1 MSTSM
6 ENPFKLLESY
16 TKEDKDI
23 WGGRTTEIDHLY
35 NLSFAASLILIY
47 GTSGVG
53 KTSLIQCG
61 LANKFKRTDWHA
73 IWILR
78 RNNMA
83 ESLISTLQ
91 QEAGETIAP
100 EPPSAIPELIRK
112 IYLKH
117 FKPIFLVFDQLEEL
131 FIFGNND
138 EIQGYI
144 TTIKDILNNDIQCK
158 IILVLREE
166 YHGHLKI
173 LQDAGVS
180 VFKSSVKIEPMSI
193 PDATDSIIKLLEK
206 YNIETPDG
214 DRHNCAARIAADCA
228 TEGRVDLANLQVYL
242 FWAWEKAA
250 EKTEPGAPVAFTH
263 SILREIGDGKN
274 MLSRFLNAVVERIS
288 RGKAGGVWYLLQH
301 FVSKSQT
308 KQPLRL
314 NDVQDIDPQTA
325 RMWLNGLKKS
335 KLVKFSREGDNE
347 VYSLAHD
354 SLVPLI
360 IQKKT
365 AASRGRNRHPSVKG
379 NPFKG
384 LPSYDEKDAI
394 IFFGRSMI
402 LRELLTFF
410 EDRKLLVIVGPS
422 GSGKSSI
429 IKAGIIPALKKEG
442 YQVLYGEPGAH
453 PMLFGR
459 EIVKRTQYLNGE
471 KFLLYIDQFEEL
483 STQASSQE
491 SEEFIKML
499 NTLAEDQG
507 AATSNIKIVLSV
519 RSDYEYEFERALTN
533 WRESKKTVPDLM
545 ESAIREI
552 ITEPAYLAGL
562 EYKPIYLVDNIVR
575 DVMQSNGTLPLLSY
589 ALEQMYIE
597 YEKSGINDGYLT
609 EDHYNAIGGV
619 VDGLRLRATKL
630 YTSSDAD
637 TQRTIKNVM
646 LRMVSLSINEKA
658 SKRILAE
665 ELVYERPDEN
675 ERVQKVLNE
684 LVNSRLIASGPN
696 ESGLIYY
703 EPAHDSLIRSW
714 NLIGDWIK
722 QYGKNLLY
730 LQQDLSEAVKKFK
743 ENPKKL
749 WHEDSRL
756 DTLLNILKSSDN
768 WLNQP
773 ETNFVKKSEQR
784 RWELEERKT
793 RRQQELLEE
802 RDKVIAYEKKQ
813 KELLEE
819 RLYKQEYIAE
829 LNEQKERALKEKL
842 EEAKA
847 KTRLQK
853 ERTWLT
859 LLGLLLLSI
868 AATYAFSQYKK
879 ANHSLNQSLS
889 YIDSIKVLRNQDS
902 LSKAELTRLYDT
914 LNVKANL
921 ADRKA
926 TEATEASI
934 EAQSAALKERAA
946 RKEVEKQRRE
956 LLGQRA
962 ALIQSRDSVNRY
974 SQSLRKYSDSLSYQ
988 LAIIQSK
995 DKEIEYTKL
1004 TASFLTKSRS
1014 LMRSDPALAYQ
1025 LALESLKYDS
1035 SSKRIKDYIY
1045 DTLNNRN
1052 SFYES
1057 FIMENVYSAFFS
1069 DDGKNVLVIQGD
1081 KNLTFLDLAAHKEIP
1096 VHVPAKILSAQFSHI
1111 DNSALVTTKNTIYK
1125 YDINGGQKEAPEKYD
1140 NLLKA
1145 AYTAKG
1151 KIIVVMPD
1159 EIRIKKAIDAPPSMT
1174 ILTKNNTDDTEVSS
1188 NDTLL
1193 YVRKNG
1199 VIEAY
1204 DLTNGRIIRT
1214 YREPDSFLGK
1224 DGNGFIAVNG
1234 KEILI
1239 ARSNGNRVITGRYYP
1254 PLENGYT
1261 KISIVNIADDL
1272 NNILFLAE
1280 PEERQQ
1286 QLQQQQQQQQKI
1298 SKNFIRSARMV
1309 SPPALYTFT
1318 APRYTTKMAP
1328 GIPSSRQ
1335 IVLSDNG
1342 AHIMTGESGSLTVY
1356 DKEGKRLERFGGYT
1370 NYISW
1375 TFNPVNT
1382 DMILSMS
1389 LGAGGS
1395 RLKLWVKGTP
1405 NTLLAQNKLRK
1416 FNASELEKA
1425 LEDIAFR

>member
-1 MSTSM
+1 M

-35 NLSFAASLILIY
+35 NLSFASSLILIY

-73 IWILR
+73 IWIQR
-78 RNNMA
+78 RDDIA
-83 ESLISTLQ
+83 ESLIGTLQ
-91 QEAGETIAP
+91 QEAGETGDP
-100 EPPSAIPELIRK
+100 EQPVSIPDLVRK

-117 FKPIFLVFDQLEEL
+117 FKPIYLVFDQLEEL
-131 FIFGNND
+131 FIFGNNN
-138 EIQGYI
+138 EIQGFI
-144 TTIKDILNNDIQCK
+144 TTVKDILNNEIQCK
-158 IILVLREE
+158 ILLVLREE

-173 LQDAGVS
+173 LQDSGIP
-180 VFKSSVKIEPMSI
+180 VFKASVKIEPMSI
-193 PDATDSIIKLLEK
+193 PDATDSIVKLLDK
-206 YNIETPDG
+206 FNIKTPDG
-214 DRHNCAARIAADCA
+214 DHRNCAARIAADCA

-242 FWAWEKAA
+242 FWVWEKAA
-250 EKTEPGAPVAFTH
+250 EKAAPGEDITFTPG
-263 SILREIGDGKN
+263 ILREIGDGKN
-274 MLSRFLNAVVERIS
+274 MLSRYLNAVVERVS
-288 RGKAGGVWYLLQH
+288 KGKAGGVWYLLQH

-314 NDVQDIDPQTA
+314 DDVQDIDPQTA
-325 RMWLNGLKKS
+325 RMWLNGLS
-335 KLVKFSREGDNE
+335 RSRLVKCSREGDTE
-347 VYSLAHD
+347 VYFLAHD

-360 IQKKT
+360 MQKKT
-365 AASRGRNRHPSVKG
+365 AASRGRNRHPSVQG

-384 LPSYDEKDAI
+384 LPSYEEKDAT
-394 IFFGRSMI
+394 IFFGRSLI
-402 LRELLTFF
+402 LRELLAFF
-410 EDRKLLVIVGPS
+410 EERRLLVIVGPS

-442 YQVLYGEPGAH
+442 YQVLQGEPSSH
-453 PMLFGR
+453 PMVFGR
-459 EIVKRTQYLNGE
+459 EIIKRTKELNGSN
-471 KFLLYIDQFEEL
+471 FLLYIDQFEEL
-483 STQASSQE
+483 STQASTRE
-491 SEEFIKML
+491 SEEFIRML
-499 NTLAEDQG
+499 NKLVEDPG
-507 AATSNIKIVLSV
+507 PGTRNVKIVLSV
-519 RSDYEYEFERALTN
+519 RSDYEYEFERSLAN

-562 EYKPIYLVDNIVR
+562 EYKPVYLVDNIVR
-575 DVMQSNGTLPLLSY
+575 DVMQANGTLPLLSY

-597 YEKSGINDGYLT
+597 YEKSGARDGYLT

-619 VDGLRLRATKL
+619 VDGLRLRAAKL
-630 YTSSDAD
+630 YTSSDPD

-658 SKRILAE
+658 SKRILSE
-665 ELVYERPDEN
+665 ELIYESPAEN
-675 ERVQKVLNE
+675 ERVQKVLND
-684 LVNSRLIASGPN
+684 LVNSRLIVSGPN
-696 ESGLIYY
+696 ENGQIYY

-743 ENPKKL
+743 ANPKKL

-756 DTLLNILKSSDN
+756 DTLFNILQSSDN
-768 WLNQP
+768 WLNQQ
-773 ETNFVKKSEQR
+773 ETDFVKKSEQR
-784 RWELEERKT
+784 RRELEERKT
-793 RRQQELLEE
+793 RQQQQLIDE

-813 KELLEE
+813 KVLLEE
-819 RLYKQEYIAE
+819 RLSKQEHIAT
-829 LNEQKERALKEKL
+829 LNKEKENALKEKL

-853 ERTWLT
+853 ERNWLT
-859 LLGLLLLSI
+859 LGGLLLLLI
-868 AATYAFSQYKK
+868 ATSYAFSQYKK
-879 ANHSLNQSLS
+879 ARYNLKRSFS
-889 YIDSIKVLRNQDS
+889 YIDSIKVLRQQDS
-902 LSKAELTRLYDT
+902 LSQVKLTKLYDDVNIQAD
-914 LNVKANL
+914 LANRL
-921 ADRKA
+921 A
-926 TEATEASI
+926 TEATEARI
-934 EAQSAALKERAA
+934 KADSAAQKEKKARVEVEWQ
-946 RKEVEKQRRE
+946 RKELLLQRT
-956 LLGQRA
+956 

-974 SQSLRKYSDSLSYQ
+974 SQSLQKYSDSLRYQ

-1035 SSKRIKDYIY
+1035 TNKRIRDYIY

-1057 FIMENVYSAFFS
+1057 FILENVYSAFFS
-1069 DDGKNVLVIQGD
+1069 DNGKNVLVIQGE
-1081 KNLTFLDLAAHKEIP
+1081 KNLTFLDLADHKEIP
-1096 VHVPAKILSAQFSHI
+1096 VQVPAKILSAQFSPI
-1111 DNSALVTTKNTIYK
+1111 DNSALVSTKNKIYR
-1125 YDINGGQKEAPEKYD
+1125 YNVNGEQKASSESYD

-1151 KIIVVMPD
+1151 QIIVVTPND
-1159 EIRIKKAIDAPPSMT
+1159 IRIKKTIDAPPYMT
-1174 ILTKNNTDDTEVSS
+1174 IPTKDNTDDTEVSS

-1199 VIEAY
+1199 IIEAH
-1204 DLTNGRIIRT
+1204 DLINGSFTRI

-1224 DGNGFIAVNG
+1224 DGDGFIAVNG
-1234 KEILI
+1234 NEISI
-1239 ARSNGNRVITGRYYP
+1239 ARSKGNRVVSERYSM

-1261 KISIVNIADDL
+1261 KISIVSITDNL
-1272 NNILFLAE
+1272 SNILFLAE

-1286 QLQQQQQQQQKI
+1286 HLQQQQQQQQRI
-1298 SKNFIRSARMV
+1298 SKNFIRSAKV
-1309 SPPALYTFT
+1309 LPPVLYAFT
-1318 APRYTTKMAP
+1318 APRFTGKMP
-1328 GIPSSRQ
+1328 NGIPSSRQ
-1335 IVLSDNG
+1335 IVLSENG
-1342 AHIMTGESGSLTVY
+1342 DHFITGESGSLTVY
-1356 DKEGKRLERFGGYT
+1356 DKEGKRLDRFGGYT

-1382 DMILSMS
+1382 DMVLSMS
-1389 LGAGGS
+1389 LGAGGT
-1395 RLKLWVKGTP
+1395 RLKLWIKGTP
-1405 NTLLAQNKLRK
+1405 DALLAQNKLRR
-1416 FNASELEKA
+1416 FNPAEIERA
-1425 LEDIAFR
+1425 VEDIAIR